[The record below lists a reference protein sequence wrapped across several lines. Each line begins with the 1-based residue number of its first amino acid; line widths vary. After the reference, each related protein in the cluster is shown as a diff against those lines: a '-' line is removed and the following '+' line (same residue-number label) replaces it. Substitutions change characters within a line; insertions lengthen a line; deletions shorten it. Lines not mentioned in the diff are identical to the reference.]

1 MPAKIAIL
9 RRTKVYQ
16 IALKLTIIAEL
27 TGTLPGDALEYPG
40 EVGRIFKALFCRKM
54 TVSLC

>member
-27 TGTLPGDALEYPG
+27 TGTLSGDALEHPG
-40 EVGRIFKALFCRKM
+40 EVGRIFKALFGRKM